1 MTTKLSSQHL
11 PGANLKLQKNSFSA
25 IDTLHVVYFPSAATL
40 NCVGIGIMRCPKCGC
55 VEDKV
60 VDSRSSK
67 DGLAI
72 RRRRQCLK
80 CSQRYTTYEEI
91 ERGNLMVIKDGGAR
105 ERFSREKLES
115 GIKVASQKRPI
126 SADSIDQMIR
136 EVVNELYD
144 EFDGEVPSK
153 AIGGKV
159 MTKLKKLDGVA
170 YVRCAS
176 VYWRFDD
183 AAEFLEAVQK
193 FGTRDDTATIQLP
206 GF

>member
-1 MTTKLSSQHL
+1 
-11 PGANLKLQKNSFSA
+11 
-25 IDTLHVVYFPSAATL
+25 
-40 NCVGIGIMRCPKCGC
+40 MRCPKCGF

-67 DGLAI
+67 DGLSI
-72 RRRRQCLK
+72 RRRRQCLD
-80 CSQRYTTYEEI
+80 CNQRYTTYEEI
-91 ERGNLMVIKDGGAR
+91 ERGNLMVIKDGGDR
-105 ERFSREKLES
+105 ERFSRDKLES
-115 GIKVASQKRPI
+115 GINIACQKRPI
-126 SADSIDQMIR
+126 NAEAIDQSIR
-136 EVVNELYD
+136 EIVNELFD

-159 MTKLKKLDGVA
+159 MSKLKNLDCVA
-170 YVRCAS
+170 YVRFAS

-193 FGTRDDTATIQLP
+193 FGNRDDTATIKLP

>member
-1 MTTKLSSQHL
+1 
-11 PGANLKLQKNSFSA
+11 
-25 IDTLHVVYFPSAATL
+25 
-40 NCVGIGIMRCPKCGC
+40 MRCPKRGC

-72 RRRRQCLK
+72 RRRRECLE
-80 CSQRYTTYEEI
+80 CSQRYTTYEEV
-91 ERGNLMVIKDGGAR
+91 ERGNLMVIKDDGAR

-115 GIKVASQKRPI
+115 GINTACEKRPI
-126 SADSIDQMIR
+126 NADAIDQTIR
-136 EVVNELYD
+136 EIVNELYD

-159 MTKLKKLDGVA
+159 MAKLKKLDGVA
-170 YVRCAS
+170 YVRFAS

-193 FGTRDDTATIQLP
+193 FGTRDDTATIKLP

>member
-1 MTTKLSSQHL
+1 
-11 PGANLKLQKNSFSA
+11 
-25 IDTLHVVYFPSAATL
+25 
-40 NCVGIGIMRCPKCGC
+40 MRCPKCGF

-67 DGLAI
+67 DGLSI
-72 RRRRQCLK
+72 RRRRQCLD
-80 CSQRYTTYEEI
+80 CNQRYTTYEEI

-105 ERFSREKLES
+105 ERFSRDKLES
-115 GIKVASQKRPI
+115 GINIACQKRPI
-126 SADSIDQMIR
+126 NAEAIDQAIR
-136 EVVNELYD
+136 EIVNELFD

-159 MTKLKKLDGVA
+159 MSKLKNLDGVA
-170 YVRCAS
+170 YVRFAS

-193 FGTRDDTATIQLP
+193 FGNRDDTATIKLLLQYGCNMKKMNQGGQTPLDYANQNVSVI
-206 GF
+206 GQTIVYLLKKNLS

>member
-11 PGANLKLQKNSFSA
+11 PAGVRKLQKNSCSA
-25 IDTLHVVYFPSAATL
+25 IDTLHVVYSPSAATL
-40 NCVGIGIMRCPKCGC
+40 
-55 VEDKV
+55 
-60 VDSRSSK
+60 DSRSSK

-105 ERFSREKLES
+105 ERFSRDKLES
-115 GIKVASQKRPI
+115 GIKVACQKRPV
-126 SADSIDQMIR
+126 SADAIEQMIR

-159 MTKLKKLDGVA
+159 MSKLKKLDGVA
-170 YVRCAS
+170 YVRFAS